1 MVGKGIIMVECQF
14 CGNMC
19 EVSEGYCNFCLATFE
34 VIEDNRGYKL
44 VIWKDKE
51 AYVCT
56 TLE

>member
-1 MVGKGIIMVECQF
+1 MVECQF